1 MQCAL
6 ETWISY
12 GKPSVCG
19 LFSGQAAKMVTLL
32 TLPVALGA
40 SHLEFAVPAD
50 TGLRTLKR
58 RLLRSLLKA
67 SLSHHLLLELHSL
80 HSIPLAGG
88 LGRGGHS
95 SNSSLRLSSLGL
107 GLLQRLNLQSLLCTC
122 HALHSKRKAAG
133 TTKDPA

>member
-1 MQCAL
+1 MFYSTIRFEDCFGECMQCAL

-67 SLSHHLLLELHSL
+67 SLSHHLLLELHSAFL
-80 HSIPLAGG
+80 
-88 LGRGGHS
+88 
-95 SNSSLRLSSLGL
+95 
-107 GLLQRLNLQSLLCTC
+107 LLC
-122 HALHSKRKAAG
+122 KAWQVQSRL
-133 TTKDPA
+133 

>member
-6 ETWISY
+6 EPWISY

-19 LFSGQAAKMVTLL
+19 LFSRQAAKMVTLL

-40 SHLEFAVPAD
+40 SHLELAVPAD

-88 LGRGGHS
+88 PRQGRP
-95 SNSSLRLSSLGL
+95 
-107 GLLQRLNLQSLLCTC
+107 QQQQQP
-122 HALHSKRKAAG
+122 
-133 TTKDPA
+133 PAE

>member
-1 MQCAL
+1 MTFQGHLCVVARL
-6 ETWISY
+6 A
-12 GKPSVCG
+12 GP
-19 LFSGQAAKMVTLL
+19 AAVGIHDPRKL
-32 TLPVALGA
+32 VALGA
-40 SHLEFAVPAD
+40 RHLELAVPAD